1 MFKGTNKEKLREHA
15 NIGKKWKGT
24 RTLFGDPHHRCFPET
39 IEFMNG
45 TFIGVKYCLT
55 LNYCNSSIACAG
67 PGISFIRTK

>member
-24 RTLFGDPHHRCFPET
+24 RTPFGDPHHRCYPET